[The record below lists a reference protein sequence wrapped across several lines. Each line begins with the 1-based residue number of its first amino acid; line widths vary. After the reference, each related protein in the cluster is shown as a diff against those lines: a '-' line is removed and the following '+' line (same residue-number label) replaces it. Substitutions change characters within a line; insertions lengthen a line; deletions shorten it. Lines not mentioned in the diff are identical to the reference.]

1 MIMFDLIKRLERRWL
16 PYLANS
22 LDSLIARARRE
33 GKHRFLFVW
42 NYGLGDTALWAEP
55 LCVRIRRRMP
65 QAQITFLAREDN
77 ADTFKLLR
85 DVRVIADP
93 LLKRKQEV
101 DLDATLERLGY
112 SRDAFD
118 YLLDRRYSTRWL
130 YWAYQK
136 HVPRLV
142 WRHEWDDLANHFPL
156 HHHEYIAL
164 HADTETGHF
173 YSWNKNWSQA
183 NWSMLIKILTE
194 SYGKE
199 IILFGMK
206 KDDYYSIPG
215 VIDLRG
221 KTSSILDVLS
231 IIKNRCQFLLAPD
244 SGILSLIYYI
254 DTPFDLNVISLW
266 CSFRFEKWY
275 DQGMGILMLGKSPNP
290 KLSHEFLM
298 RKNINDIQVG
308 EVVERFVWMS
318 NQTAFKL

>member
-1 MIMFDLIKRLERRWL
+1 MLNLVKRLERRWL

-55 LCVRIRRRMP
+55 LCVRIRRRIP
-65 QAQITFLAREDN
+65 QAQITFLARPDN

-85 DVRVIADP
+85 DVRVISDP
-93 LLKRKQEV
+93 LLKRKQAV
-101 DLDATLERLGY
+101 DLDATLERLGCR
-112 SRDAFD
+112 RDAFD

-142 WRHEWDDLANHFPL
+142 WRDAWDDLAHQFHL
-156 HHHEYIAL
+156 DHREYIAI
-164 HADTETGHF
+164 HADTETGPY
-173 YSWNKNWSQA
+173 YSWNKNWSEA
-183 NWSMLIKILTE
+183 HWKALIKVLTE
-194 SYGKE
+194 VYGKDV
-199 IILFGMK
+199 ILFGIQ
-206 KDDYYSIPG
+206 KDERYAMPG
-215 VIDLRG
+215 VTDLRG

-254 DTPFDLNVISLW
+254 DMPFDLKVISLW

-290 KLSHEFLM
+290 KLAHEFLM
-298 RKNINDIQVG
+298 RKNINDIRVD
-308 EVVERFVWMS
+308 EVVDRFVSMS
-318 NQTAFKL
+318 NQKAC